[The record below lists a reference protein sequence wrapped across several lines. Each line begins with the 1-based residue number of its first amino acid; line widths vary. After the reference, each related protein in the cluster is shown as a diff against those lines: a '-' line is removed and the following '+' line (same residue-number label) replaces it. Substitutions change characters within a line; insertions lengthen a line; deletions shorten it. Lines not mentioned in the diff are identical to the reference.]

1 MTAPSCTTC
10 DFMRYIN
17 DTMRC
22 FWDAPTPTLIAV
34 IPNRIT
40 GAPPIP
46 VVTGISPE
54 VSPDQFCR
62 HHLALRPDDEV
73 KASPGRPDVSVA
85 EIDRVLP
92 RGSAENDIPRGGLIL
107 PPGAGETRQ

>member
-1 MTAPSCTTC
+1 MTASPSCTTC
-10 DFMRYIN
+10 DFMRYVN

-22 FWDAPTPTLIAV
+22 FWDAPVPTLIAV
-34 IPNRIT
+34 IPNRIA

-62 HHLALRPDDEV
+62 RHPSLRPAGVSEV
-73 KASPGRPDVSVA
+73 RSPGLAAKP
-85 EIDRVLP
+85 EP
-92 RGSAENDIPRGGLIL
+92 REPAPEVTRGGLIL
-107 PPGAGETRQ
+107 PPGVGETRQ